1 MAWLYAAKGN
11 RWYDIEKAVQVYRA
25 HVGLQRDTA
34 LVIEFEGPNRLEL
47 TDPDDALVAER
58 WLQAHAEAW

>member
-1 MAWLYAAKGN
+1 LYAAKGS
-11 RWYDIEKAVQVYRA
+11 RWYDIEKAVQIYHT

-34 LVIEFEGPNRLEL
+34 LVIEFEGASRVEL

-58 WLQAHAEAW
+58 WLQKHTEAW